1 MAISWRPDKMEKFE
15 HIHKINTDSL
25 KPFVKEAKGGEDE
38 ICHTIEELLGLNKLI
53 PKRTNKAIMELQEG
67 QLAKED
73 NRWSSEEL
81 TEKQF
86 DGKKR
91 KEMVGHELD
100 PHKDNGEIVE
110 VRLNNPKN
118 DTRREEAWDK
128 DDEKVRGHKNVAPL
142 WIQVY
147 KQEEDRK
154 KLDKKQ
160 LEKKKK

>member
-1 MAISWRPDKMEKFE
+1 MDKFD
-15 HIHKINTDSL
+15 HIHKINTDTL
-25 KPFVKEAKGGEDE
+25 KSFVREAKSNEDE
-38 ICHTIEELLGLNKLI
+38 ICHTIEELLALNKLI
-53 PKRTNKAIMELQEG
+53 PKRTNKAIMELSEG

-73 NRWSSEEL
+73 NRWEEEAL

-86 DGKKR
+86 DSKKK
-91 KEMVGHELD
+91 KEMVGHELE
-100 PHKDNGEIVE
+100 PHKDNGEIIE

-118 DTRREEAWDK
+118 KTRNEDAWDK
-128 DDEKVRGHKNVAPL
+128 DNEKVRGHKNVAPL

-147 KQEEDRK
+147 KQEDDTK